1 MTTLWSCP
9 NSRCPP
15 TEIAPT
21 EVSQDSEDSTRKD
34 DLLGID
40 ELAELRRLPLAA
52 IYRMRDAGT
61 GPPEIRV
68 GHLIRFRRN
77 EVQRWMTEQL
87 GPCAKCGGCGKTY
100 RLSGFTK
107 VDQPVV
113 AS

>member
-40 ELAELRRLPLAA
+40 ELAELRQLPLAA

-61 GPPEIRV
+61 GPP
-68 GHLIRFRRN
+68 
-77 EVQRWMTEQL
+77 
-87 GPCAKCGGCGKTY
+87 
-100 RLSGFTK
+100 
-107 VDQPVV
+107 
-113 AS
+113 